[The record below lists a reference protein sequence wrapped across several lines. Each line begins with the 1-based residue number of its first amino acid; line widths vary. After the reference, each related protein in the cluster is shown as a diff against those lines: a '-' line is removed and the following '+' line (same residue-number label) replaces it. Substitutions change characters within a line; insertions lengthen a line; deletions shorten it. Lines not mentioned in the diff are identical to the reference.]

1 MINTV
6 YPDSMKKL
14 CKSLKNQKKL
24 KRQVEKKNYL
34 KVLPKY
40 EAFLMSFESKKSE
53 EALPRAKFTGKLLES
68 RKKEK
73 EERKERI
80 QVDIS
85 DLLKDLLNDP

>member
-1 MINTV
+1 
-6 YPDSMKKL
+6 MKKL
-14 CKSLKNQKKL
+14 CKALKNQKKL

-40 EAFLMSFESKKSE
+40 EAFLLSFESKKQE
-53 EALPRAKFTGKLLES
+53 EALPRAKFTDKLLVS
-68 RKKEK
+68 RKKVK

-85 DLLKDLLNDP
+85 DLLEDLLQH